1 MARALAR
8 GWAEPVLC
16 TDAGSGR
23 AERLAEELGGEAV
36 AGNRELAERADL
48 VILAHKPAQLAE
60 VAAEAAGAAKVV
72 VSLLARTPQAE
83 VRACYPGTPVFRV
96 EPNTPV
102 EVGRGVVAFAEPDS
116 PVDADLRERV
126 RGRRARLLGAARRGA
141 GRRRGAPRDAG
152 RDGGDAR
159 GRDDGRGR
167 RAAARPRRRHAGR
180 PPRGRLPGRHDR
192 PRTRRARARRRALG
206 VPRGDGRR
214 PELMEAREKI
224 AEFLSALIWV
234 YTLCIIAWIVVSFV
248 FAFGVRMPYSR
259 PLNAVLD
266 FVRDVSEPY
275 LRIFR
280 RLGLRA
286 GPLDFSPII
295 AILLLQIGGGLIVDL
310 IDP

>member
-1 MARALAR
+1 MVGFIGSGNMARALAR

-126 RGRRARLLGAARRGA
+126 RERFERLATVVDVPERLMTVAGACSGVGPAYWALLVEAQVDAAVRRGMPAAMAATLVAETMAGAAELLRARDGDTLAVRREVA
-141 GRRRGAPRDAG
+141 SP
-152 RDGGDAR
+152 GGTTAR
-159 GRDDGRGR
+159 GLAALERG
-167 RAAARPRRRHAGR
+167 
-180 PPRGRLPGRHDR
+180 
-192 PRTRRARARRRALG
+192 
-206 VPRGDGRR
+206 
-214 PELMEAREKI
+214 
-224 AEFLSALIWV
+224 
-234 YTLCIIAWIVVSFV
+234 
-248 FAFGVRMPYSR
+248 GVRSAFHAAMDD
-259 PLNAVLD
+259 VL
-266 FVRDVSEPY
+266 S
-275 LRIFR
+275 
-280 RLGLRA
+280 
-286 GPLDFSPII
+286 
-295 AILLLQIGGGLIVDL
+295 
-310 IDP
+310 